1 MNKIEMKERLHSIV
15 DKSSE
20 DVIAEMLL
28 LFNAHEPPTESDID
42 IVAYNKEID
51 KAMKEI
57 DNGNF
62 FTHEEVKE
70 RIKMRFENS
79 ND

>member
-1 MNKIEMKERLHSIV
+1 MSTIEIREKLHSIV

-20 DVIAEMLL
+20 EVIE
-28 LFNAHEPPTESDID
+28 ESGID

-51 KAMKEI
+51 NAMKEI

-70 RIKMRFENS
+70 RIKKRFENS
-79 ND
+79 NN

>member
-1 MNKIEMKERLHSIV
+1 MSTIEMKEQLHSIV

-28 LFNAHEPPTESDID
+28 LFNAHEPSTESD

-57 DNGNF
+57 DKGNF
-62 FTHEEVKE
+62 FTHEVVKE
-70 RIKMRFENS
+70 RIKKRFENS
-79 ND
+79 NN

>member
-1 MNKIEMKERLHSIV
+1 MSTIEIREKLHSIV

-20 DVIAEMLL
+20 EVIE
-28 LFNAHEPPTESDID
+28 ESGID

-51 KAMKEI
+51 NAMKEI

-70 RIKMRFENS
+70 RIKKRFENS
-79 ND
+79 NK

>member
-1 MNKIEMKERLHSIV
+1 MKERLHSIV

-20 DVIAEMLL
+20 EVIAEMLL
-28 LFNAHEPPTESDID
+28 LFNAHKPSTESDID
-42 IVAYNKEID
+42 IIAYNKEID

-70 RIKMRFENS
+70 RVKKRYESSKN
-79 ND
+79 